1 MRNIKYVATDG
12 TCGNKQN
19 LAQQMYST
27 ANNLLPKIKSP
38 SIIYCTCSKCR
49 YVNKTTNNFCTNCG
63 YLVKE
68 KEENSTLY
76 HVRVKQRTDL
86 LQKGEK
92 AIQSARVVL
101 YILAI
106 FLLTGIG
113 FLFGELDSRYFLVL
127 CSVVFSML
135 FFLLAYW
142 SYTKPFIA
150 LTTAFI
156 LVLTFS
162 IIAIFGEFINAFK
175 TVVGVYS
182 ILVSMIIIYF
192 LLKGVQGAYRAELIK
207 EEMEIV

>member
-1 MRNIKYVATDG
+1 MELAPITERSLKMHFKTD
-12 TCGNKQN
+12 T
-19 LAQQMYST
+19 LF
-27 ANNLLPKIKSP
+27 PKIKSQN
-38 SIIYCTCSKCR
+38 ILYCTCSRCR
-49 YVNKTTNNFCTNCG
+49 YLNKATNNFCSNCG
-63 YLVKE
+63 YPVKE
-68 KEENSTLY
+68 KEENSALY
-76 HVRVKQRTDL
+76 HIRIKQRKEL
-86 LQKGEK
+86 LVKGEK
-92 AIQSARVVL
+92 AIQSARIVL

-113 FLFGELDSRYFLVL
+113 FLFGELDNRYFLVL

-135 FFLLAYW
+135 FFLLAYG

-192 LLKGVQGAYRAELIK
+192 LLKGVQGAYKAELIK